1 VTADRRGPAAP
12 ERTAAPQH
20 TAAAEG
26 KAASRVIV
34 LDGLRFMAATMV
46 VLYHYVGVP
55 RSKIGK
61 QGTAEVL
68 AWGTSASRVFPH
80 ALNVLAGFGWTG
92 VEMFFII
99 SGFVI
104 CMSGW
109 GRRPADFFI
118 SRVVR
123 LVPAYWAAI
132 ALTGGVLVAFPRL
145 TGGIRPSMVLTNLSM
160 VQGAYGVP
168 NLNPAF
174 WTLFIE
180 LKFYLLFG
188 LAAIGGV
195 TYRRMVTFCVLWS
208 VGSIAAVGSHNSVLA
223 LLMSPRY
230 SPYFIAGIAFYLIH
244 RFGSNL
250 LLWAIV
256 IYSWLLTLD
265 NPRAYPRWE
274 VTVLLT
280 SFFVIMALVAT
291 HRLDWIRWRW
301 LTLAGAL
308 TYPLYLIHQD
318 VGFTVIAYLHG
329 RVPAPLLAAATFAA
343 MLALAWLIHRAVERP
358 IAPLLPVAS
367 ASPSSACSSRRIS
380 SRKRAA
386 SSNSRLAAAARMR
399 LSRSAITAFRLLPW

>member
-1 VTADRRGPAAP
+1 MTADRRGPAAP

-20 TAAAEG
+20 TAAPER

-34 LDGLRFMAATMV
+34 LDGLRFAAATMV

-61 QGTAEVL
+61 QGTAEVM

-80 ALNVLAGFGWTG
+80 ALNLLAGFGWTG
-92 VEMFFII
+92 VELFF
-99 SGFVI
+99 
-104 CMSGW
+104 
-109 GRRPADFFI
+109 
-118 SRVVR
+118 
-123 LVPAYWAAI
+123 
-132 ALTGGVLVAFPRL
+132 
-145 TGGIRPSMVLTNLSM
+145 
-160 VQGAYGVP
+160 QGAYGVP

-208 VGSIAAVGSHNSVLA
+208 VGSIAAVGSHNPVLA

-256 IYSWLLTLD
+256 TYSWLLTLD
-265 NPRAYPRWE
+265 NPRANPRWE

-291 HRLDWIRWRW
+291 HRLDWVRWRW

-318 VGFTVIAYLHG
+318 VGFTVISYLHG

-343 MLALAWLIHRAVERP
+343 MLALAWLIHRVVERP
-358 IAPLLPVAS
+358 IAPLLRARLTS
-367 ASPSSACSSRRIS
+367 AVDGVRRS
-380 SRKRAA
+380 GLAA
-386 SSNSRLAAAARMR
+386 QPALRSVIGTGTARHFSAAAR
-399 LSRSAITAFRLLPW
+399 SRKPPDHQPAPEKSSAAPTMDPAPHSRPARPGQRADHLNGLQMAVPGHRAQPSDPADR